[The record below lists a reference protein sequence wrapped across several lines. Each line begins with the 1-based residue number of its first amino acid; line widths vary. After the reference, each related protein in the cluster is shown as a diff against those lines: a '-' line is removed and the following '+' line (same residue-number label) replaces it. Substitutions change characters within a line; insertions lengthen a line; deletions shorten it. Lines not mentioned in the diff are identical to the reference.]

1 MRGAQRGQPNSLGV
15 HSSCNCVTTLTW
27 LCTKEDLSFG
37 SLKTRALDALAPW
50 RLGGR
55 EPSRRAI
62 CENEHERENARRR
75 ATCGNGNCGG
85 LLGLPRSTEA
95 AEAAIRTA
103 PELPSMS

>member
-1 MRGAQRGQPNSLGV
+1 MA
-15 HSSCNCVTTLTW
+15 
-27 LCTKEDLSFG
+27 
-37 SLKTRALDALAPW
+37 A
-50 RLGGR
+50 LGGADQPGLAEQIQLLR
-55 EPSRRAI
+55 EQNNLTRRD
-62 CENEHERENARRR
+62 ERGHKNARRR